1 MQKLLVEVTIFL
13 RSVCSWCYLGVKY
26 HLETPYTSGRYE
38 ATTIIIQYDECMQ
51 NETIGCLLV
60 LHIDVCFS

>member
-1 MQKLLVEVTIFL
+1 MQKLLVEVITFL

-38 ATTIIIQYDECMQ
+38 ATIIIIIQYDECTQ
-51 NETIGCLLV
+51 NDTIGCLLV
-60 LHIDVCFS
+60 LLIEV